1 MSARFSLAVLV
12 VAGFFGLLV
21 DHSTALVSSR
31 QGCSGPAF
39 GDELTRE
46 KSALAQVQQGSPEAL
61 TLAVEVDRPISV
73 FLPGQDRTT
82 RVMRVTVGQ
91 DVTAIV
97 WKASKLPDH
106 PKFYPPHAAGY
117 EGGDYDAQGNLLLS
131 MPSEGATLCDHISSE
146 EYSETLAF
154 RVAQDGTAQAM
165 ASVPSLSRR
174 RAADLNTVNLN
185 LLRRILWALGR
196 PRAEGLGEVVVEE
209 GTPDGTK
216 RVRATGWWSGAFAP
230 GVCELVIEHT
240 NGYLVREAKFLRAE
254 GESPAAECRCDGAR
268 RFGEIVFA
276 ERGEF
281 KIPSLET
288 IRVRLLSLSLALDT
302 DLIAEA
308 RAVVS
313 RARTRL
319 VRVIDERDDP
329 AQPKVRLVPA
339 GDLDKDE

>member
-46 KSALAQVQQGSPEAL
+46 KSALAQVQQGSPEAF

-117 EGGDYDAQGNLLLS
+117 EGGDYDAQGNLMVS
-131 MPSEGATLCDHISSE
+131 MASEGATFRDDTTNE
-146 EYSETLAF
+146 EYSETIAF
-154 RVAQDGTAQAM
+154 RVAPDGTTHQLS
-165 ASVPSLSRR
+165 SVPTLCQRQVS
-174 RAADLNTVNLN
+174 DLNTESMN
-185 LLRRILWALGR
+185 LLRRVLWALGR
-196 PRAEGLGEVVVEE
+196 PWTHGLSRDSSEGANAN
-209 GTPDGTK
+209 GTR
-216 RVRATGWWSGAFAP
+216 RVRSTGGWAATQDESVADLLVEP
-230 GVCELVIEHT
+230 GQ
-240 NGYLVREAKFLRAE
+240 GGLVRQASFGAE
-254 GESPAAECRCDGAR
+254 GEPPRAASRSEGVR
-268 RFGEIVFA
+268 RFGDVVLA

-281 KIPSLET
+281 DVPSVE
-288 IRVRLLSLSLALDT
+288 IISVRLISFSPTLDKEFI
-302 DLIAEA
+302 DEA
-308 RAVVS
+308 REVIS
-313 RARTRL
+313 RARTHL

>member
-1 MSARFSLAVLV
+1 MIRKARRLATTGLAMCAAFQPIDGSG
-12 VAGFFGLLV
+12 AGAFAQEDALLQARRAMPENFTLEV
-21 DHSTALVSSR
+21 EINEEGTVFWMRHGQSSR
-31 QGCSGPAF
+31 VLRA
-39 GDELTRE
+39 T
-46 KSALAQVQQGSPEAL
+46 
-61 TLAVEVDRPISV
+61 
-73 FLPGQDRTT
+73 
-82 RVMRVTVGQ
+82 VTK
-91 DVTAIV
+91 DVIAIV
-97 WKASKLPDH
+97 WKADQLPS
-106 PKFYPPHAAGY
+106 PKYYPPEKRAHEAS
-117 EGGDYDAQGNLLLS
+117 DYDAEGNLLLS

-276 ERGEF
+276 ERGEL